1 MDKMI
6 SVTETV
12 KRRYLKQGIFFT
24 IIGLLGLGVELT
36 NVQRT
41 IGIVLLLIQ
50 ICALVLVIV
59 YMKKTERVK
68 KEEFDE
74 MADANMYRAK
84 ADARDFG
91 MAMLFAMVIVASL
104 IIMIMNRFS
113 VDFEAM
119 GYTPITILLN
129 ALFIYMGT
137 NNIYVG
143 GKFVALEEE

>member
-74 MADANMYRAK
+74 MADANMYRCSK
-84 ADARDFG
+84 
-91 MAMLFAMVIVASL
+91 
-104 IIMIMNRFS
+104 
-113 VDFEAM
+113 
-119 GYTPITILLN
+119 LN
-129 ALFIYMGT
+129 SQS
-137 NNIYVG
+137 
-143 GKFVALEEE
+143 

>member
-74 MADANMYRAK
+74 MAEQICIELKQMQEISEWQC
-84 ADARDFG
+84 F
-91 MAMLFAMVIVASL
+91 LQW
-104 IIMIMNRFS
+104 
-113 VDFEAM
+113 
-119 GYTPITILLN
+119 LLWR
-129 ALFIYMGT
+129 
-137 NNIYVG
+137 V
-143 GKFVALEEE
+143 

>member
-91 MAMLFAMVIVASL
+91 MAIVASL

-119 GYTPITILLN
+119 GYTPLTILLN

>member
-1 MDKMI
+1 M
-6 SVTETV
+6 
-12 KRRYLKQGIFFT
+12 
-24 IIGLLGLGVELT
+24 
-36 NVQRT
+36 
-41 IGIVLLLIQ
+41 LLIQ
-50 ICALVLVIV
+50 ICALVFVIV
-59 YMKKTERVK
+59 YMRKTERVK

-119 GYTPITILLN
+119 GYTPLTILLN

>member
-68 KEEFDE
+68 KE
-74 MADANMYRAK
+74 
-84 ADARDFG
+84 
-91 MAMLFAMVIVASL
+91 
-104 IIMIMNRFS
+104 
-113 VDFEAM
+113 
-119 GYTPITILLN
+119 
-129 ALFIYMGT
+129 
-137 NNIYVG
+137 
-143 GKFVALEEE
+143 

>member
-1 MDKMI
+1 M
-6 SVTETV
+6 
-12 KRRYLKQGIFFT
+12 
-24 IIGLLGLGVELT
+24 
-36 NVQRT
+36 
-41 IGIVLLLIQ
+41 LLIQ

-84 ADARDFG
+84 ADARAFRNG
-91 MAMLFAMVIVASL
+91 GRLFAMVIVASL

-119 GYTPITILLN
+119 GYTPLTILLN

-137 NNIYVG
+137 
-143 GKFVALEEE
+143 

>member
-74 MADANMYRAK
+74 MADANMYRA
-84 ADARDFG
+84 DARDFG

-119 GYTPITILLN
+119 GYTPLTILLN

>member
-59 YMKKTERVK
+59 YMKK
-68 KEEFDE
+68 
-74 MADANMYRAK
+74 N
-84 ADARDFG
+84 
-91 MAMLFAMVIVASL
+91 
-104 IIMIMNRFS
+104 
-113 VDFEAM
+113 
-119 GYTPITILLN
+119 
-129 ALFIYMGT
+129 
-137 NNIYVG
+137 
-143 GKFVALEEE
+143 